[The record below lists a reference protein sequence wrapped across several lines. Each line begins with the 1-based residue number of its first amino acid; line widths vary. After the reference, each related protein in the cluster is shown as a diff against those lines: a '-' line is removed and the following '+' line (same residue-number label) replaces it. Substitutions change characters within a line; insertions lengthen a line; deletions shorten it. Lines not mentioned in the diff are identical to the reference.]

1 MRAGLSYLESSYLL
15 IKDLHEWEGKKEKIK
30 KRYFLEGG
38 WVLLAVTSG
47 FAQRVLG
54 DGEESSPFYPFH
66 RWY

>member
-1 MRAGLSYLESSYLL
+1 MRG
-15 IKDLHEWEGKKEKIK
+15 EKRENK

-38 WVLLAVTSG
+38 RVLLAVTRG

-66 RWY
+66 RWH